1 MSRAQSRDISQIINF
16 KNMKNSKIILGSAL
30 HALTV
35 AAYVALIATIPSIAS
50 KIFVDKNT
58 FLIPM
63 AMLLLFVFS
72 AAITG
77 LLVLGRPVYL
87 IYTGQKKDG
96 FKFLFYTLG
105 FLLLI
110 TIIVFASLVRIK

>member
-1 MSRAQSRDISQIINF
+1 
-16 KNMKNSKIILGSAL
+16 MKNSKIILGSAL

-35 AAYVALIATIPSIAS
+35 AVYVALVAMIPNIAS
-50 KIFVDKNT
+50 KIFVEKDT

-72 AAITG
+72 AAVTG
-77 LLVLGRPVYL
+77 LLVLGRPIYL
-87 IYTGQKKDG
+87 IYTGEKKDG

-105 FLLLI
+105 FILLI
-110 TIIVFASLVRIK
+110 TIIVFASLIRIK

>member
-1 MSRAQSRDISQIINF
+1 
-16 KNMKNSKIILGSAL
+16 MKNSKIILGSAL
-30 HALTV
+30 HAIGV
-35 AAYVALIATIPSIAS
+35 AAYVALVAMIPTIAS
-50 KIFVDKNT
+50 KIFVEKDT

-63 AMLLLFVFS
+63 AMLLLFVVS

-87 IYTGQKKDG
+87 IYIGQKKEG
-96 FKFLFYTLG
+96 FKFFFYTLG

-110 TIIVFASLVRIK
+110 TIIAFASLIRIK